1 MVSKT
6 SAIVPGQFL
15 SVITNGMHAHSSR
28 PKYEDDMVTAIG
40 WLVGQIDDPAS
51 TKTILDSVN
60 PNISARIKSQIDFN
74 NQITTALCDYK
85 NLFLYLRY
93 IVKNENNTDIPF
105 STIAKLQLAFFRE
118 QNSKMCKSVDIK
130 KVYYLVSGS
139 FKPVLQA
146 ESENIDLLPFIFN
159 FLQFYQDEGYAEKAT
174 INDLEKYLK
183 TIPAAEK
190 YTVDQH
196 HAKLYIL
203 MIRAKEVTGLLPFPA
218 NVE

>member
-74 NQITTALCDYK
+74 NQITTALCDYS
-85 NLFLYLRY
+85 NLFLTLR
-93 IVKNENNTDIPF
+93 NLAESNPWASLPF
-105 STIAKLQLAFFRE
+105 STIVKLQLADFR
-118 QNSKMCKSVDIK
+118 QNSETCKSVDIK